1 MSKLSKADKQ
11 EMRKEAIATIFG
23 MIRDRRTPV
32 KVTNFYE
39 TYSDLWST
47 RHLFL
52 TDLKAETPEDITI
65 TSKKRAGTV
74 AVIKGYIA
82 PVEVRTNVKRAI
94 MGGLQACNYEG
105 LPTSI
110 KPNQRTMMQLA
121 KWPKMFEPFAETT
134 GVYRIDLVGAPS
146 QYLQVTDSG
155 NYLFKRV

>member
-1 MSKLSKADKQ
+1 MKRTEKQ
-11 EMRKEAIATIFG
+11 ALRKEAIATICG
-23 MIRDRRTPV
+23 MVRARRVPV

-52 TDLKAETPEDITI
+52 TELKENAPADLEIV
-65 TSKKRAGTV
+65 SKRRAGTI

-82 PVEVRTNVKRAI
+82 PVEVRTDVKRAI

-105 LPTSI
+105 TKTDL
-110 KPNQRTMMQLA
+110 KPNQRTMSALA
-121 KWPKMFEPFAETT
+121 KWPKMFDTFPETT
-134 GVYRIDLVGAPS
+134 GVFRIDLTGAPS
-146 QYLQVTDSG
+146 QYLQVTDGG